1 MYLNAYF
8 RLALLLALPITLEP
22 LHAASPTLT
31 LITHSVG
38 GQAEQRD
45 DGLRGF
51 PSGGSRAFY
60 IELVRAMQA
69 ELKVTAPIVEVP
81 FARGLRMVQTEPG
94 VAFFNLIRTP
104 DREST
109 VKWVGP
115 ISRQTDYLY
124 ARAGHGTLVRTMADA
139 RNHSICVLADS
150 VHEQAVR
157 NAGFQQVHTTSSY
170 ANCFR
175 MLVAG
180 HVELTASA
188 SDTVAQ
194 KVREAEIK
202 PNAIRQTPVVLSRT
216 DGYIAFSQDVAEKE
230 VERWR
235 QALRKLQKSGR
246 YEALRERY
254 AAPQP

>member
-1 MYLNAYF
+1 MQLTLF
-8 RLALLLALPITLEP
+8 CRGILALCCALPLAP
-22 LHAASPTLT
+22 LHASTPLT

-38 GQAEQRD
+38 GQAEQRE
-45 DGLRGF
+45 DGLHGF
-51 PSGGSRAFY
+51 PGGGSRAFY
-60 IELVRAMQA
+60 IELVRAIQA
-69 ELKVTAPIVEVP
+69 ELKAPAPIVEVP
-81 FARGLRMVQTEPG
+81 FARGLRMVQTESNI
-94 VAFFNLIRTP
+94 VFFNLIRTP
-104 DREST
+104 EREQS
-109 VKWVGP
+109 VLWVGP

-124 ARAGHGTLVRTMADA
+124 ARAGHGAGIRTLADA
-139 RNHSICVLADS
+139 RTRSICVLAGS

-157 NAGFQQVHTTSSY
+157 SAGFQQVHTTSSY

-188 SDTVAQ
+188 SDTVDQ
-194 KVREAEIK
+194 KLREAELK
-202 PNAIRQTPVVLSRT
+202 PASIRRTPVVLSRT
-216 DGYIAFSQDVAEKE
+216 DGYIAFSSDVAAKE

-235 QALRKLQKSGR
+235 QTLHKLQKNGR